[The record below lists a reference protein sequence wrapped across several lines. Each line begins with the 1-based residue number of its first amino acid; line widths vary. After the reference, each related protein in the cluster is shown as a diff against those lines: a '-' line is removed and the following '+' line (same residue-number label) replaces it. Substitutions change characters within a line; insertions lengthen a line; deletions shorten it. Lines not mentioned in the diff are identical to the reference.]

1 MMNKSQLIK
10 EHLSNLSL
18 YELLKYRL
26 KLCTGE
32 PNEDIEL
39 DISDLFKYPARL
51 ETSYSDNWQK
61 DLHKYLYLKLG
72 EECTSATQIGE
83 DVATLLSQHLFS
95 DKDQRALAMFNNFL
109 ASLKTSNVTLIHSS
123 LHRRLEDR

>member
-18 YELLKYRL
+18 YELLRYRL

-61 DLHKYLYLKLG
+61 DLHK
-72 EECTSATQIGE
+72 
-83 DVATLLSQHLFS
+83 
-95 DKDQRALAMFNNFL
+95 
-109 ASLKTSNVTLIHSS
+109 SL
-123 LHRRLEDR
+123 

>member
-1 MMNKSQLIK
+1 MNKSQLIK
-10 EHLSNLSL
+10 DHLSKLSS
-18 YELLKYRL
+18 YELLRYRL

-51 ETSYSDNWQK
+51 ETSYFDNWQK
-61 DLHKYLYLKLG
+61 DLHKALYLKL
-72 EECTSATQIGE
+72 EDPCESAAHIDTGIAG
-83 DVATLLSQHLFS
+83 LLSLAVFS
-95 DKDQRALAMFNNFL
+95 DKDQRALVMFDNFL

-123 LHRRLEDR
+123 LHRRRGDR